1 MVIKKSIASTL
12 ALFATVLFLGAGCA
26 PVASEETPTPE
37 SAVQQEQS
45 ASSSSANQTEAT
57 TAETSSTVEATGSLK
72 ALPAIVPS
80 PKLVEDDKTWQKT
93 TTKSGVTLTYPT
105 KGAYAPTWTYAILA
119 SDDAHLKGDC
129 YVTEKTVY
137 QRTDF
142 PGITGSC
149 QTTTEFGSG
158 PGTRTDY
165 YVFHYGDKTHLFTFT
180 KVYAAGFDMDGYGA
194 VLEHVIGIID

>member
-26 PVASEETPTPE
+26 PATSEETQVPE
-37 SAVQQEQS
+37 PSAQQEQS
-45 ASSSSANQTEAT
+45 ASSSSANQTEAPA
-57 TAETSSTVEATGSLK
+57 AETSSTVEATGSLK
-72 ALPAIVPS
+72 ALPAVVPS
-80 PKLVEDDKTWQKT
+80 PKLLEDDKAWQKT
-93 TTKSGVTLTYPT
+93 TTRSGVTLIYPI

-142 PGITGSC
+142 PGHSGVC
-149 QTTTEFGSG
+149 QTTTEFGAG

-165 YVFHYGDKTHLFTFT
+165 FVFRTDKINLFTFT
-180 KVYAAGFDMDGYGA
+180 KTYAAGFDMDGYGA
-194 VLEHVIGIID
+194 VLEHVIGTIN